1 MADLSTFF
9 IFAIFSCLLWVLAG
23 GIVFRALLRR
33 FGFRTGLPWRGLSR
47 VGKGFRFTIAILCGA
62 YTLAVG
68 WSFIEPYYPL
78 VETVTLTS
86 PKVNEPLRIVHISDT
101 HCDPVMRAEDRVIE
115 KVRKL
120 HPDLILFTGDGV
132 NSKGGIPR
140 FKKLMGQLSGVAPLY
155 GVQGNWEAWWF
166 RDVDTFADTGMTELN
181 NKAISVR
188 VRNQRIW
195 LIGAPVDGEAGLRR
209 RARKL
214 PRSAFRIGLHH
225 FPAALTR
232 LDGTVDLLLS
242 GDTHGGQ
249 IFLPVLGPLIK
260 IRRWRTPFYT
270 AGLHTTAAGTHL
282 YVNRGIGMEG
292 RRVPRVRFNVPPE
305 ITLIEIHPGN
315 GTPTNVDVGQ

>member
-9 IFAIFSCLLWVLAG
+9 IFIIFSCLLWVVAG
-23 GIVFRALLRR
+23 GIAFRALLRR
-33 FGFRTGLPWRGLSR
+33 FGLRAGLPWRSLSR
-47 VGKGFRFTIAILCGA
+47 VGRGFRFAIAILCGA
-62 YTLAVG
+62 YIVAIG
-68 WSFIEPYYPL
+68 WSFVEPYYPV
-78 VETVTLTS
+78 VETVILTS
-86 PKVNEPLRIVHISDT
+86 PKVTAPLRIVHISDT

-140 FKKLMGQLSGVAPLY
+140 FKELMGRLSGVAPLY

-166 RDVDTFADTGMTELN
+166 RDVDTFKDTGMVELKN
-181 NKAISVR
+181 RAMSVR

-249 IFLPVLGPLIK
+249 ISLPVLGPLIK
-260 IRRWRTPFYT
+260 IRRWQSPYYT

-305 ITLIEIHPGN
+305 ITVIEIRPGN
-315 GTPTNVDVGQ
+315 